1 MSGIAGI
8 ISTGAVPVDVV
19 RRMSLAQAHRGGEES
34 IIELPHAAIAM
45 RSHSA
50 SGIEQLVHGP
60 DGSRVAAVIDGQ
72 LYNRAELLKER
83 AIYGGNANDS
93 KLLAALWEFRDG
105 ELLGDL
111 RGQFAVAIWDE
122 AKREL
127 LLARDHFG
135 ICPLHWSQQGELLLF
150 ASEIKALLASG
161 LIDKRV
167 DVRGIQ
173 HVWTFF
179 GTPGPATCFQGIS
192 ALLPGHSLEAQ
203 LGPHN
208 DAVQARTREYW
219 AMGFPDAGQE
229 ANGRPESDLLDEYSS
244 LLQSSVSRRLG
255 ECRSA
260 VMYSSGGLDSSLL
273 LSMAANSRQQPI
285 STYTFNIKH
294 PDLDE
299 SALATAVGQH
309 TGSSQNVVE
318 LTGGDLLDAFP
329 RLVRAAESPVIDV
342 SASALLQLA
351 ERVHADGCTTV
362 VTGEGADE
370 LQAGY
375 PWFRIRQRLD
385 RLDRISRLPLSRPG
399 FRGYLRWVQRSP
411 LPFSFVRR
419 SEQVI
424 GPGNAWLLAYS
435 LMAGTMHR
443 FFNRDMLAAIG
454 DHNPFEDL
462 SLNQH
467 GLRRWNSI
475 NRSIY
480 LGTRIHL
487 PGLHLAARGDRA
499 AGRSGVET
507 RYPFLDRD
515 IWDFLAPLAPQW
527 KIRGL
532 TDKYLERQLAKRWL
546 PDSITAGKK
555 SLLHAPLDALHH
567 AERPAWC
574 EQLLSRESLQKTPY
588 FDADAVRRCLAE
600 FPRMRHGFR
609 RLFIE
614 MGLVGVI
621 TTQLWHHIYVD
632 PTLAD
637 LNPA

>member
-8 ISTGAVPVDVV
+8 IGSGPVPMDVV

-34 IIELPHAAIAM
+34 IIELPHAVLAM

-50 SGIEQLVHGP
+50 SGIGQLVHGAA
-60 DGSRVAAVIDGQ
+60 GRRVAAVMDGQ
-72 LYNRAELLKER
+72 LYNRAELLKDL
-83 AIYGGNANDS
+83 AIDAGDADDS
-93 KLLAALWEFRDG
+93 KLLAALWETRDG
-105 ELLGDL
+105 ERLGDL
-111 RGQFAVAIWDE
+111 RGQFAVAVWDE
-122 AKREL
+122 AKRQL
-127 LLARDHFG
+127 FLARDHFG
-135 ICPLHWSQQGELLLF
+135 ICPLHWSQQGEWLLF

-161 LIDKRV
+161 LVEKQV
-167 DVRGIQ
+167 DLRGIQ

-179 GTPGPATCFQGIS
+179 GTPGPATCFQGVS
-192 ALLPGHSLEAQ
+192 ALPPGHCLEARW
-203 LGPHN
+203 GPH
-208 DAVQARTREYW
+208 DGAPRVRTHEYW
-219 AMGFPDAGQE
+219 RMDFPDEGHE
-229 ANGRPESDLLDEYSS
+229 ANGRSEADLLDEYSS
-244 LLQSSVSRRLG
+244 ILQRSVSQRLG
-255 ECRSA
+255 DSSST

-273 LSMAANSRQQPI
+273 LSMGAKGRQQTI
-285 STYTFNIKH
+285 NTYTFNIKH

-299 SALATAVGQH
+299 SALATSIGQY

-318 LTGGDLLDAFP
+318 LTGRNLIDAFP
-329 RLVRAAESPVIDV
+329 RLVRSAESPVIDV

-351 ERVHADGCTTV
+351 ERVHADHHTTV

-385 RLDRISRLPLSRPG
+385 RLDRITRLPLSRPG
-399 FRGYLRWVQRSP
+399 FRSYLRWVQRSP

-419 SEQVI
+419 SEALI

-443 FFNRDMLAAIG
+443 LFNREMLAAIG

-515 IWDFLAPLAPQW
+515 VWDFLAPLAPQW

-532 TDKYLERQLAKRWL
+532 TDKYLQRQLAKRWL
-546 PDSITAGKK
+546 PDCITAGNK
-555 SLLHAPLDALHH
+555 SLLHAPLDALHR

-588 FDADAVRRCLAE
+588 FNPDAVRRWMAE
-600 FPRMRHGFR
+600 FPTMRSGFR

-621 TTQLWHHIYVD
+621 STQLWHHSYID
-632 PTLAD
+632 PTLAELD
-637 LNPA
+637 PA